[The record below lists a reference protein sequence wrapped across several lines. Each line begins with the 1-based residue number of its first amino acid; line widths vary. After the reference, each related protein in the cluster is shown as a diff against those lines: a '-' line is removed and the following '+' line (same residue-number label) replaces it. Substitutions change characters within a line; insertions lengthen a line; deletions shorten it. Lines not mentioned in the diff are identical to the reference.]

1 VGSSAS
7 EAGDLGIVEGKWGGE
22 IGKIF
27 LKIGNIWYRISTFSG
42 LMIKIFCI

>member
-1 VGSSAS
+1 MGGSEGLA
-7 EAGDLGIVEGKWGGE
+7 AGMLEGKWGGE

-27 LKIGNIWYRISTFSG
+27 LKIGNICYRISIFSG